1 MNAYIK
7 ENLNYAANL
16 HVCNVFS
23 RKQGKEITVGLLQ
36 KVGTGYIPKTLQGVE
51 INRSGKLSQ
60 DSIFNILPLGS
71 ALECFSKYDPSQAH
85 CEASEA
91 I

>member
-36 KVGTGYIPKTLQGVE
+36 KVATGYIPKTLQGVQ
-51 INRSGKLSQ
+51 INGNGKLSQ
-60 DSIFNILPLGS
+60 DSIINIVPLEL
-71 ALECFSKYDPSQAH
+71 ALDRISKYDPSQTH
-85 CEASEA
+85 CEA